1 MRFSFF
7 ATLTCL
13 AVGQAATFNKINDD
27 WSFDVNEGN
36 NAYWMSNIDDSKSL
50 SSLAIPGT
58 HNSVTNS
65 LTGSLTSKLVQTQ
78 NVPLEQQLIGG
89 IRYIDITCK
98 VTKKGFMVYHG
109 LSETASSFGNVLTTI
124 FDFLDLHRS
133 ETVILRIQMG
143 GVHKSSKSFID
154 SLQYYLTPGSEL
166 GNRAVNRVYS
176 KGDDHITTIP
186 TLGELRG
193 KVFIL
198 EDFKTT
204 SPGRYGLPWTTDTV
218 SSYSRKFSASTL
230 FMDSKWDDIK
240 SHLREAPSDSSTKLR
255 ITHTTAS
262 FGVSPINFAARNA
275 PKVGM
280 NKHLGDYL
288 SDERGACFGIVVID
302 FPGQK
307 LVKQILLLNEDF
319 RNAESPDVMDQSEV
333 FTAANFLTGA

>member
-36 NAYWMSNIDDSKSL
+36 NAYWMSIIDDSRSL

-58 HNSVTNS
+58 HNSVTD
-65 LTGSLTSKLVQTQ
+65 SLTSKLMQTQ
-78 NVPLEQQLIGG
+78 NVPLEQQLYGG

-98 VTKKGFMVYHG
+98 VTKKGLMVYHG

-124 FDFLDLHRS
+124 FDFLDLHQT

-154 SLQYYLTPGSEL
+154 SLEHYLAPGSEL
-166 GNRAVNRVYS
+166 GNRAVNRIYS
-176 KGDDHITTIP
+176 KGDEPITKIP
-186 TLGELRG
+186 TLGDLRG

-198 EDFKTT
+198 ENFETT
-204 SPGRYGLPWTTDTV
+204 SPGRYGLPWNADTV
-218 SSYSRKFSASTL
+218 SSYSRKFSAGTL

-240 SHLREAPSDSSTKLR
+240 SHLREAPSDSSTKLH

-262 FGVSPINFAARNA
+262 YGVSPINFAARNA

-288 SDERGACFGIVVID
+288 SDERGTCFGIVVMD

-319 RNAESPDVMDQSEV
+319 RSAESLDVMDQSEV
-333 FTAANFLTGA
+333 FTSANFITSS